1 MKDFKSRLLCP
12 VHDALTVTILGSEF
26 FIRRLS
32 AYELA
37 EFEDKAAKLRSEDN
51 TRGLAMAGASLV
63 LNALVSEDGQ
73 PIADLPA
80 PDELM
85 KAHSYA
91 SLIEAL
97 TVVQRH
103 SYGTLEEAK
112 KN

>member
-1 MKDFKSRLLCP
+1 MKDLKSRLLSP
-12 VHDALTVTILGSEF
+12 VCDSLTVTILGGEF
-26 FIRRLS
+26 LIRRLS

-37 EFEDKAAKLRSEDN
+37 EFEDRAGQLRIEDN
-51 TRGLAMAGASLV
+51 TRGLALAGAALV
-63 LNALVSEDGQ
+63 LNALVDEEGKPVS
-73 PIADLPA
+73 DLPA

-85 KAHSYA
+85 KSHSYA

>member
-1 MKDFKSRLLCP
+1 MKDLKSRLLSSTP
-12 VHDALTVTILGSEF
+12 DSLAVPILGGEF
-26 FIRRLS
+26 LIRRLS

-37 EFEDKAAKLRSEDN
+37 EFEDNAAKLRSEDN
-51 TRGLAMAGASLV
+51 TRGLALAGSALV
-63 LNALVSEDGQ
+63 LNALVDADGK
-73 PIADLPA
+73 PADDLPA

-85 KAHSYA
+85 KSHSYA

>member
-1 MKDFKSRLLCP
+1 MKDVKTRLLSP
-12 VHDALTVTILGSEF
+12 TYDSMGVTILGGEF

-37 EFEDKAAKLRSEDN
+37 EFEDKAAQLRSEDN
-51 TRGLAMAGASLV
+51 TRGLALAGASLV
-63 LNALVSEDGQ
+63 LNALVDKDGQ
-73 PIADLPA
+73 PINDLPE

-97 TVVQRH
+97 TVVQGH

>member
-1 MKDFKSRLLCP
+1 MKDLKSRLLSP
-12 VHDALTVTILGSEF
+12 VCTPLTATILGGEF
-26 FIRRLS
+26 LIRRLS

-37 EFEDKAAKLRSEDN
+37 EFEDRAGQLRVEDN
-51 TRGLAMAGASLV
+51 TRGLALAGASLV
-63 LNALVSEDGQ
+63 LSALVDDDGK
-73 PIADLPA
+73 PVADLPA

-85 KAHSYA
+85 KTHSYA

>member
-1 MKDFKSRLLCP
+1 MNDLKSRLLSP
-12 VHDALTVTILGSEF
+12 DVAPARVNLLGTEV

-37 EFEDKAAKLRSEDN
+37 EFEDRAEQLRSEDN
-51 TRGLAMAGASLV
+51 TRGLALAGASLV
-63 LNALVSEDGQ
+63 LNALVDKDGQ
-73 PIADLPA
+73 PINDLPA

-97 TVVQRH
+97 TVVQGH